1 MIQGTKRKLKLKK
14 ISIIL
19 AGVVIITGVFLFISV
34 DNNLSVTHYTF
45 ETDKLEEPVRIAVI
59 ADLHNRLYGKEQ
71 EELISAINEQ
81 NPDIIVLIGDIG
93 DEKKSNT
100 GTIKLLEGI
109 AEEYPCFYVL
119 GNHEARKEKAGE
131 FKALFREYGVIVLD
145 GRHEVIEINGQLL
158 NICGADDLRNGRARY
173 EKQLHDAFSE
183 IDDSL
188 FTLLLLHRP
197 ERFPQV
203 SEYNFDLMLAGHAH
217 GGQWRFPNIIDGF
230 YAPQQG
236 LFPKY
241 TCGFYTLDERTMLVS
256 RGLANNGG
264 IIPRIF
270 NPPELVIV
278 DILPIEN

>member
-1 MIQGTKRKLKLKK
+1 MIQGIRKKSKLKK

-19 AGVVIITGVFLFISV
+19 AGGLILAGVFLFISV

-45 ETDKLEEPVRIAVI
+45 ETDKLDEPVRIALI
-59 ADLHNRLYGKEQ
+59 ADLHSRLYGKEQ

-81 NPDIIVLIGDIG
+81 NPDIIVLVGDIG
-93 DEKKSNT
+93 DEKKSNI

-109 AEEYPCFYVL
+109 ADEYPCFYVL
-119 GNHEARKEKAGE
+119 GNHEARKEKAAG
-131 FKALFREYGVIVLD
+131 FKTLFREYGVVVLD
-145 GRHEVIEINGQLL
+145 GWHEVIEINAQLI
-158 NICGADDLRNGRARY
+158 NIAGADDIRAGRTRY
-173 EKQLHDAFSE
+173 EKQLEDAFSD
-183 IDDSL
+183 IDESL
-188 FTLLLLHRP
+188 FILLLLHRP

-203 SEYNFDLMLAGHAH
+203 AEYNFDLMLAGHAH
-217 GGQWRFPNIIDGF
+217 GGQWRLPNKINGL

-241 TCGFYTLDERTMLVS
+241 TCGFYELDGRTMLVS